1 MAKQSSLDVESLRKD
16 IHYDPQTGQFT
27 LLQDIN
33 NKAKKG
39 KVIGYLSKGYV
50 KVPYKGLRISGHRL
64 AWALTHGVWPDKE
77 VDHINLDRSD
87 NRLSNL
93 RLATR
98 SQNAMNR
105 KPLSGR
111 YCGVS
116 LHKPTGR
123 YQSRITVN
131 GITKY
136 LGVFGTEEEAA
147 AEYNKYAKVFH
158 GEFARLND

>member
-1 MAKQSSLDVESLRKD
+1 
-16 IHYDPQTGQFT
+16 
-27 LLQDIN
+27 
-33 NKAKKG
+33 
-39 KVIGYLSKGYV
+39 
-50 KVPYKGLRISGHRL
+50 
-64 AWALTHGVWPDKE
+64 
-77 VDHINLDRSD
+77 
-87 NRLSNL
+87 
-93 RLATR
+93 
-98 SQNAMNR
+98 MNR